1 MGEFKLLGFSRAA
14 MAQRL
19 GADEQMIA
27 GYEHGECEVPAMMMA
42 RIAEILNKPLPW
54 FFHRPAQAE
63 QPTAPMARA
72 APVDRRLRVLLVDD
86 APDVLL
92 ILGAFL
98 EGSGLFVIKAAS
110 GDEAL
115 RVVASNTVLHAI
127 VTDSVMPGL
136 SGADLLMQ
144 TAQLRP
150 SLPGLIVT
158 GYAEDLKRFGDLP
171 KTVGVLRKPFRR
183 EQLVQRVFDMARMP
197 NPSIDAS
204 QPASQVRQSA
214 DDDRSSR

>member
-1 MGEFKLLGFSRAA
+1 

-27 GYEHGECEVPAMMMA
+27 GYEHGECEVPAMTMA

-54 FFHRPAQAE
+54 FFHRPEQAQ
-63 QPTAPMARA
+63 QPAAAVARA
-72 APVDRRLRVLLVDD
+72 APADQRLRVLLVDD

-115 RVVASNTVLHAI
+115 RVIASNTVLHAI

-144 TAQLRP
+144 AAQLRP
-150 SLPGLIVT
+150 SLPSLIVT

-183 EQLVQRVFDMARMP
+183 EQLVQRVFDMAKMP
-197 NPSIDAS
+197 NPAAATS
-204 QPASQVRQSA
+204 QPAAQIHQNAA
-214 DDDRSSR
+214 DDPMRH